1 MQKKKVLLIPIAL
14 ILLFSA
20 GCQKKVV
27 TEPEKELEQIQEI
40 EEETSAIYFEDVENN
55 KTLSDW
61 KAINSDVQYLLKI
74 DEREFPVVFNQ
85 QDDYYLRK
93 DVWKNY
99 DRFGTTFLDESSEL
113 DTRNKILY
121 AHSSLT
127 KDIVFNFVEN
137 YFGDDAESYYED
149 HSTFV
154 LEDDSGEHT
163 YMIYAALEIDT
174 KEDPWMGWYIP
185 NTDEEFD
192 LVVYLAD
199 VLKNADHVFS
209 SKVSTKAPLLAIVT
223 CNMDTYD
230 FETKEANNRYILFAQ
245 EVL

>member
-14 ILLFSA
+14 ILLFSTA
-20 GCQKKVV
+20 CKKC
-27 TEPEKELEQIQEI
+27 TEVEMEDNSEHFSQV
-40 EEETSAIYFEDVENN
+40 EEETSAVYFEDVENN

-61 KAINSDVQYLLKI
+61 KAINTDVQYLLKI
-74 DEREFPVVFNQ
+74 DEREFPVVFNK

-137 YFGDDAESYYED
+137 YFGEDAESYYED

-163 YMIYAALEIDT
+163 YKIYAAYEMNT
-174 KEDPWMGWYIP
+174 KEDPWMGWYVP

-192 LVVYLAD
+192 LVTYLAD
-199 VLKNADHVFS
+199 VLKNADHVFNG
-209 SKVSTKAPLLAIVT
+209 KVSTKAPLLAIIT

-230 FETKEANNRYILFAQ
+230 FEAKEASNRYILFAQ